1 MGNFCFLQVPRF
13 VAGNFYRFLK
23 WRLFAWSFSRW
34 GFSNQTLSI
43 YHKDIHPN
51 QSTLHLRLF
60 TVWNKSLFHYSQW
73 NNETLVLAMGESS
86 QGCSPV
92 DGNRLVIWQPI
103 KKNWHANFTQIDHPV
118 KIVVFPRPLC
128 LVSQKGVFLGLTLVS
143 WRHLWIFPYPF
154 TWIKIKILFLF
165 TIISE
170 KAR

>member
-1 MGNFCFLQVPRF
+1 MSKQLINYFIECVCVCVFTFWTCSCFPLGLWGTFAFLEVPSY

-60 TVWNKSLFHYSQW
+60 TVWNKSLSHYSQW

-103 KKNWHANFTQIDHPV
+103 KKIDMQISP
-118 KIVVFPRPLC
+118 KFI
-128 LVSQKGVFLGLTLVS
+128 TL
-143 WRHLWIFPYPF
+143 
-154 TWIKIKILFLF
+154 
-165 TIISE
+165 
-170 KAR
+170 